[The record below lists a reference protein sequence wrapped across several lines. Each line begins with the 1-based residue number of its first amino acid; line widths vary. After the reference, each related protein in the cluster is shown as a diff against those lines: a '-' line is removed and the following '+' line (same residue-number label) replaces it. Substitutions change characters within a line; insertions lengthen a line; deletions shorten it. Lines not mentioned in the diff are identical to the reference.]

1 MTELRRST
9 SPAIPTTTS
18 STDPG
23 MNHLLPVVI
32 GFLLD
37 LCLGDPSRMP
47 HPVIGM
53 GRLISQLEQWLRRDG
68 QTPGEA
74 YRAGLL
80 LWFIVVL
87 VCGGLCALVIF
98 LATALHPVL
107 GLAVESILCWQVLAT
122 RSLVTEAR
130 KVEQPLLR
138 GDLPEAR
145 RAVSM
150 IVGRDT
156 ESLSADG
163 VAKAAIETVA
173 ENTSDGI
180 VAPLLFLFLGG
191 APLGIAYKAVNTMD
205 SMIGYIDE
213 PYTHFGRFA
222 ARADDFFNYL
232 PARLCAL
239 MMLLAGLL
247 LGLDGRQGWRVFR
260 RDRYKHASP
269 NSAQTESVMAGLLR
283 VQLAGDASYGGH
295 LHHKPFIGDPLRPV
309 EPQDISRSCR
319 VAVGTAILSLLIFGS
334 ITYLIIH

>member
-1 MTELRRST
+1 
-9 SPAIPTTTS
+9 
-18 STDPG
+18 

-53 GRLISQLEQWLRRDG
+53 GRLISRLERWLRRDG

-163 VAKAAIETVA
+163 VANAAIETVA

-213 PYTHFGRFA
+213 PYTYFGGFA
-222 ARADDFFNYL
+222 ARADDVFNYL
-232 PARLCAL
+232 PARLSAL
-239 MMLLAGLL
+239 IMLLAGLI
-247 LGLDGRQGWRVFR
+247 LGLDGRQGWRVFC
-260 RDRYKHASP
+260 RDRHKHASP

>member
-1 MTELRRST
+1 
-9 SPAIPTTTS
+9 
-18 STDPG
+18 

-37 LCLGDPSRMP
+37 LCLGDPRWMP

-53 GRLISQLEQWLRRDG
+53 GRLISRLERWLRRDG

-80 LWFIVVL
+80 LWLIVVL
-87 VCGGLCALVIF
+87 VSGGLCTLVIF
-98 LATALHPVL
+98 LATAIHPIL
-107 GLAVESILCWQVLAT
+107 GMAVESILCWQVLAT

-156 ESLSADG
+156 ESLSAEG
-163 VAKAAIETVA
+163 VTKAAVETVA

-191 APLGIAYKAVNTMD
+191 APLGIAYKAVNTLD

-283 VQLAGDASYGGH
+283 VQLAGDATYGGH
-295 LHHKPFIGDPLRPV
+295 IHHKPFIGDPLRPV

-334 ITYLIIH
+334 ITYLFIH

>member
-1 MTELRRST
+1 
-9 SPAIPTTTS
+9 
-18 STDPG
+18 
-23 MNHLLPVVI
+23 MNHLLPIVI

-47 HPVIGM
+47 HPVIAI
-53 GRLISQLEQWLRRDG
+53 GRLISRLERWLRRDG

-80 LWFIVVL
+80 LWLIVVS
-87 VCGGLCALVIF
+87 VSGSLCALVIF
-98 LATALHPVL
+98 LATAIHPIA

-122 RSLVTEAR
+122 RSLVTEAK
-130 KVEQPLLR
+130 KVEQPLLS
-138 GDLPEAR
+138 GDLPAAR

-156 ESLSADG
+156 ESLSAEG
-163 VAKAAIETVA
+163 VTKAAVETVA

-191 APLGIAYKAVNTMD
+191 APLGIAYKAANTMD

-213 PYTHFGRFA
+213 PYTYFGRFA

-239 MMLLAGLL
+239 MMLLAGLI

-283 VQLAGDASYGGH
+283 LQLAGDATYSGH
-295 LHHKPFIGDPLRPV
+295 IHHKPFIGDPLRPV

-319 VAVGTAILSLLIFGS
+319 VAVATAILSLLIFGS

>member
-1 MTELRRST
+1 
-9 SPAIPTTTS
+9 
-18 STDPG
+18 
-23 MNHLLPVVI
+23 MNHLLPIVI

-37 LCLGDPSRMP
+37 LCLGDPRWMP
-47 HPVIGM
+47 HPVIAM
-53 GRLISQLEQWLRRDG
+53 GRLISRLERWLRRDG

-80 LWFIVVL
+80 LWLIVVS
-87 VCGGLCALVIF
+87 VSGSLCALVIF
-98 LATALHPVL
+98 LATAIHPIA

-122 RSLVTEAR
+122 RSLVKEAK
-130 KVEQPLLR
+130 KVGQPLLR

-156 ESLSADG
+156 ESLSAEG
-163 VAKAAIETVA
+163 VTKAAVETVA

-213 PYTHFGRFA
+213 PYTYFGRFA

-232 PARLCAL
+232 PARLSAL

-295 LHHKPFIGDPLRPV
+295 IHHKPFIGDPLRPV

-319 VAVGTAILSLLIFGS
+319 VAVATAILSLLIFGS

>member
-1 MTELRRST
+1 
-9 SPAIPTTTS
+9 
-18 STDPG
+18 

-37 LCLGDPSRMP
+37 LCLGDPRWMP

-53 GRLISQLEQWLRRDG
+53 GRLISRLERWLRRDG

-80 LWFIVVL
+80 LWLIVVS
-87 VCGGLCALVIF
+87 VSGGLCALVIF
-98 LATALHPVL
+98 LATAIHPIA
-107 GLAVESILCWQVLAT
+107 GLAVESILCWQVLAM

-130 KVEQPLLR
+130 KVKRPLLH

-156 ESLSADG
+156 ESLSAEG
-163 VAKAAIETVA
+163 VTKAAVETVA

-180 VAPLLFLFLGG
+180 VAPLFFLFLGG

-232 PARLCAL
+232 PARLSAL
-239 MMLLAGLL
+239 MMLLAGLF

-295 LHHKPFIGDPLRPV
+295 IHHKPFIGDPLRPI
-309 EPQDISRSCR
+309 EPRDISRSCR
-319 VAVGTAILSLLIFGS
+319 VTVATAILSLLIFGS

>member
-1 MTELRRST
+1 
-9 SPAIPTTTS
+9 
-18 STDPG
+18 

-37 LCLGDPSRMP
+37 LCLGDPRWIP

-53 GRLISQLEQWLRRDG
+53 GRLISRLERWLRRDG
-68 QTPGEA
+68 QTPEEA

-80 LWFIVVL
+80 LWLIVVS
-87 VCGGLCALVIF
+87 VSGGLCALVIF
-98 LATALHPVL
+98 LATAIHPIL
-107 GLAVESILCWQVLAT
+107 GMAVESILCWQVLAT

-130 KVEQPLLR
+130 KVEQPLLH

-156 ESLSADG
+156 ESLSAEG
-163 VAKAAIETVA
+163 VTKAAVETVA

-247 LGLDGRQGWRVFR
+247 LGLDGHQGWRVFR

-283 VQLAGDASYGGH
+283 VQLAGDASYSGNI
-295 LHHKPFIGDPLRPV
+295 HHKPFIGDPLRPI
-309 EPQDISRSCR
+309 EPRDIGRSCR
-319 VAVGTAILSLLIFGS
+319 VATATAILSLLIFGS

>member
-1 MTELRRST
+1 
-9 SPAIPTTTS
+9 
-18 STDPG
+18 

-37 LCLGDPSRMP
+37 LCLGDPRWMP

-53 GRLISQLEQWLRRDG
+53 GRLISRLERWLRRDG

-138 GDLPEAR
+138 GDLPAAR

-213 PYTHFGRFA
+213 PYTYFGRFA

-247 LGLDGRQGWRVFR
+247 LGLDSRQGWRVFR

-295 LHHKPFIGDPLRPV
+295 IHHKPFIGDPLRPI

-319 VAVGTAILSLLIFGS
+319 VATATAVLSLLIFGS

>member
-53 GRLISQLEQWLRRDG
+53 GRLISQLERWLRRDG

-130 KVEQPLLR
+130 KVEQPLLH
-138 GDLPEAR
+138 GNLPEAR

-156 ESLSADG
+156 ESLSAEG
-163 VAKAAIETVA
+163 VTKAAVETVA

-180 VAPLLFLFLGG
+180 VAPLLFLILGG
-191 APLGIAYKAVNTMD
+191 GPLGIAYKAVNTMD

-213 PYTHFGRFA
+213 PYTYFGRFA

-247 LGLDGRQGWRVFR
+247 LGLDGRQ
-260 RDRYKHASP
+260 
-269 NSAQTESVMAGLLR
+269 SVRSRCTAH
-283 VQLAGDASYGGH
+283 QC
-295 LHHKPFIGDPLRPV
+295 
-309 EPQDISRSCR
+309 SRS
-319 VAVGTAILSLLIFGS
+319 
-334 ITYLIIH
+334 